1 VQDFLF
7 KSARALSR
15 LVAFLGKIGA
25 WASVVMILVILTDVV
40 LRRYFVIGSA
50 KLQELEW
57 HLHGILFLTT
67 LGYGYLEGA
76 HVRIEL
82 FREKWSPK
90 TKAWVE
96 LLGILLFLLPFT
108 LVAIHFSIDYA
119 EMAYRNSE
127 ISASLTGLGF
137 RWVIKSVLAFG
148 LGLLL
153 LAGVAEM
160 IYLLLYLFGP
170 KRLQKDLDFHATTFD
185 TPHVEESA

>member
-1 VQDFLF
+1 MRALF
-7 KSARALSR
+7 PIARALSR
-15 LVAFLGKIGA
+15 FVAFIGKAGA
-25 WASVVMILVILTDVV
+25 WASVIMILVILTDVV

-82 FREKWSPK
+82 FRDKWSQK

-108 LVAIHFSIDYA
+108 LFAIKFSVDYA
-119 EMAYRNSE
+119 AMAFANQE
-127 ISASLTGLGF
+127 VSASMTGLGL
-137 RWVIKSVLAFG
+137 RWVIKSFMA
-148 LGLLL
+148 LGLTLL
-153 LAGVAEM
+153 TFAGIAEAL
-160 IYLLLYLFGP
+160 YLVLYLFGP
-170 KRLQKDLDFHATTFD
+170 KDLRPELDFHATTFD
-185 TPHVEESA
+185 TPVVEEQA